1 MYRVLYVDDE
11 PGLLEIGKLF
21 LEQGGQFSVDLTAS
35 APDALAQLDVRPYDA
50 VLADYQMPV
59 MDGIA
64 FLKEVRSRSQ
74 DLPFILFTGRG
85 REEVIIDAINNGAD
99 FYLQKGGDPLAQFT
113 ELSHKLRIAIERR
126 QAQGALR
133 DSEQRLAD
141 IINFLPD
148 ATFAIDSGGR
158 VIAWNRAIEEMTQ
171 TPASAVLGKGDHDY
185 AVAFYGTRRNL
196 LIDFISESD
205 EAAGGGDYAILKREG
220 NVLVAETAAEVRG
233 EHKVFLCKASP
244 LYNKDGKIA
253 GAIESIRDITA
264 QKATEAT
271 LARNRDYLDSI
282 FSSVKAGILVID
294 AESHAIVDVNPAAA
308 AMIGVSREEILGKV
322 CHRFICPTNRGSCPI
337 TDLGRQVDNS
347 EKELVTADG
356 RHVPIVKYV
365 TRVVIDGRER
375 LLETFI
381 DNTERRRAEDELR
394 AAYEQITAS
403 EEELR
408 EQYDDLKH
416 NQDRLLKAG
425 MKIAAQDEEL
435 RGQYDEMVGLQKRT
449 SESQQMLSQ
458 VLDTVPV
465 RVFWKDRELRYIGCN
480 EPFARDA
487 GFSSPADLAG
497 RTDFDMGWKEQAD
510 IYRADDRRVIATGIP
525 KIGYEEPQTTP
536 DGGRI
541 WLRTSKIPLRDTA
554 GTITGVLGTYEDITA
569 SKEAGEALH
578 ETELSFRRLL
588 ERSFDAAIIHRDGA
602 IVFANDE
609 AAHLLAAPSPGDIT
623 GKPVMDFVD
632 EASEKIVRDRIR
644 AMTESSGTV
653 VPPVEERFRRLD
665 GTTIDVEVI
674 ATPTVYRKKHAILVL
689 FRDISSRKGAEAA
702 LKESEKRYRQILQHA
717 SDGILIHEVTETSPG
732 RIIEVNEKLCRM
744 LGYSRD
750 EMLEMS
756 IDDLDVPE
764 QAARIPAIQ
773 RQLFSAGTGLFQTEH
788 RRKDGKR
795 IPVEVS
801 NSLINLEGS
810 PAVLAVVRD
819 MRTQKRTEQV
829 LRETNRKLGM
839 LSRITRH
846 DLRNKIHAF
855 SGYLDLVKMRPADPS
870 ATAFL
875 ERMESIARSMGEHIE
890 FTRIYED
897 LGSADPVWQ
906 DFGHLVSRLELPPEL
921 TLEAD
926 LPEFFVYG
934 DPILPRVFSNLIDN
948 TVRHGGHA
956 TRIRVTAGKKPGG
969 GLVIVWEDNGTGIP
983 SHEKGKIFRQG
994 YGKNT
999 GLGLFLSREILSITG
1014 ISISENG
1021 KPGKGARFEIVVP
1034 EGTWRP
1040 AETK

>member
-21 LEQGGQFSVDLTAS
+21 LEQGGQFVVDLTAS
-35 APDALAQLDVRPYDA
+35 APEALAQLDVQPYDA
-50 VLADYQMPV
+50 VLSDYQMPV
-59 MDGIA
+59 MDGIS
-64 FLKEVRSRSQ
+64 FLKQVRSRDQ
-74 DLPFILFTGRG
+74 GLPFILFTGRG

-113 ELSHKLRIAIERR
+113 ELAHKLRLAIERR
-126 QAQGALR
+126 QALGALR

-148 ATFAIDSGGR
+148 ATFAIDTGGR
-158 VIAWNRAIEEMTQ
+158 VIAWNRAIEEMTGVG
-171 TPASAVLGKGDHDY
+171 ASSVLGKGDHDY
-185 AVAFYGTRRNL
+185 ALAFYGTRRPH
-196 LIDFISESD
+196 LIDLISES
-205 EAAGGGDYAILKREG
+205 EETIRGGDYAILKREG
-220 NVLVAETAAEVRG
+220 NVLVAETAAEMRG

-244 LYNKDGKIA
+244 LYNKDGNIA

-282 FSSVKAGILVID
+282 FSSVTTGILVID
-294 AESHAIVDVNPAAA
+294 AESHTVVDVNTAAA
-308 AMIGVSREEILGKV
+308 AMIGAGKQEVLGKA
-322 CHRFICPTNRGSCPI
+322 CHQFIAPAGDGRRPVTGP
-337 TDLGRQVDNS
+337 GRQADNP
-347 EKELVTADG
+347 ERELVTADG

-375 LLETFI
+375 LLYTFN

-408 EQYDDLKH
+408 QRYEDVKN

-425 MKIAAQDEEL
+425 MKIAAKDEEL
-435 RGQYDEMVGLQKRT
+435 RGQYDEVVSLQKRT
-449 SESQQMLSQ
+449 LESQQMLSQ

-465 RVFWKDRELRYIGCN
+465 RVFWKDRGLRYVGCN
-480 EPFARDA
+480 EPFAHDA
-487 GFSSPADLAG
+487 GFSSPAEIVG
-497 RTDFDMGWKEQAD
+497 KTDFDMGWKEQAQS
-510 IYRADDRRVIATGIP
+510 YRADDQRVIGTGDP

-541 WLRTSKIPLRDTA
+541 WLRTSKIPLRNAA

-569 SKEAGEALH
+569 SKEAGEALQ
-578 ETELSFRRLL
+578 ESELRFRRLL
-588 ERSFDAAIIHRDGA
+588 ERSFDAAIIHQAGV
-602 IVFANDE
+602 IQLANDE
-609 AAHLLAAPSPGDIT
+609 AAHLLAAASPEGIT

-632 EASEKIVRDRIR
+632 TASEAVVRERIR
-644 AMTESSGTV
+644 AMNESPENV
-653 VPPVEERFRRLD
+653 MPPVEERFRRLD
-665 GTTIDVEVI
+665 GTAIDVEVI
-674 ATPTVYRKKHAILVL
+674 ATPTVYHKKPAILVL
-689 FRDISSRKGAEAA
+689 FRDISGRKGAEAA
-702 LKESEKRYRQILQHA
+702 LKESDKRYQLILQHA
-717 SDGILIHEVTETSPG
+717 SDGILIHEVTEESPG
-732 RIIEVNEKLCRM
+732 RIIEVNEKICRM
-744 LGYSRD
+744 LGYTRD
-750 EMLEMS
+750 EMLRLS
-756 IDDLDVPE
+756 IPDLDVPE
-764 QAARIPAIQ
+764 QAARVPAIQ
-773 RQLFSAGTGLFQTEH
+773 HQLFSVGTGLFQTEH
-788 RRKDGKR
+788 VRKDGKR

-801 NSLINLEGS
+801 NSLMDLEGRRV
-810 PAVLAVVRD
+810 VLAVVRD
-819 MRTQKRTEQV
+819 MQTQRRAEQV

-855 SGYLDLVKMRPADPS
+855 SGYLDLVKMRPGDPS
-870 ATAFL
+870 SAGF
-875 ERMESIARSMGEHIE
+875 MEKMETIARSMGEHIE

-906 DFGHLVSRLELPPEL
+906 DFTALVSRLELPPEL
-921 TLEAD
+921 KIEAD
-926 LPEFFVYG
+926 LPAFSVFG

-956 TRIRVTAGKKPGG
+956 TRIRVTAEKKGD
-969 GLVIVWEDNGTGIP
+969 GLLIAWEDNGSGIP
-983 SHEKGKIFRQG
+983 AHEKGKIFSQG

-1014 ISISENG
+1014 ISISETG
-1021 KPGKGARFEIVVP
+1021 EPGRGARFEIAVP
-1034 EGTWRP
+1034 EGAWRP
-1040 AETK
+1040 AGP